1 MTVMLTS
8 GDLLE
13 QKVDAIINTVN
24 TVGVMG
30 KGVALQ
36 FKRRWPENFRAY
48 ESACKSNSVK
58 VGEMFI
64 FDNGALLLPK
74 YIVNFP
80 TKQHWRSDSRLEFI
94 EAGLKDLVQQIRRLN
109 IRSIAMPPLGC
120 GNGGLAWED
129 VEPRIRNA
137 FAELAD
143 VEVRLFAPNLQRRAL
158 AAEAAPPRMT
168 SGRAA
173 VIAVLSMYQRLQYAL
188 TQIEVQK
195 LMYFLVTAGEP
206 MTLRFEKGK
215 FGPYAPELNHVL
227 LKMEGAYITGLGDL
241 DAPSEIQVQAEA
253 VELARAYLKASG
265 EGTAGRVERI
275 SALIEGFE
283 TPFGMELLATVHWA
297 ARHIGPGATTNT
309 VQAYVE
315 GWNDR
320 KRRLMSPTLVDRAY
334 MRLKAQDWLDAP
346 PLA

>member
-1 MTVMLTS
+1 MPVKLTS

-13 QKVDAIINTVN
+13 QKLDAIVNTVN

-48 ESACKSNSVK
+48 EAACKAHVVQ
-58 VGEMFI
+58 VGKMFI
-64 FDNGALLLPK
+64 FDNGALLSPK

-80 TKQHWRSDSRLEFI
+80 TKQHWRGDSRLEYI
-94 EAGLKDLVQQIRRLN
+94 EAGLKDLVEQIRRLN

-120 GNGGLAWED
+120 GNGGLDWAD
-129 VEPRIRNA
+129 VEPRIRRA
-137 FAELAD
+137 FADLPE

-168 SGRAA
+168 PGRAA
-173 VIAVLSMYQRLQYAL
+173 VITVLSMYQRLQYAL

-195 LMYFLVTAGEP
+195 LTYFLVVAGEP
-206 MTLRFEKGK
+206 MALRFEKGK
-215 FGPYAPELNHVL
+215 FGPYAAELNHVL

-253 VELARAYLKASG
+253 IELASACLRAAG
-265 EGTAGRVERI
+265 AETAGRVERI

-297 ARHIGPGATTNT
+297 AQHIGPGATANT
-309 VQAYVE
+309 VQAYIQS
-315 GWNDR
+315 WNER
-320 KRRLMSPTLVDRAY
+320 KRRLMTPTLVDRAY
-334 MRLKAQDWLDAP
+334 ARLEAQDWLSAP